1 LFQGVAVGGLNRA
14 ITWPMTAGGFPM
26 VDNEHVNRSAESG
39 QFVKD
44 STVER
49 EPSTTTTEHVD
60 SDKNSDHEVNRSA
73 STGKFVKGATV
84 ERHPETTET
93 QQV

>member
-1 LFQGVAVGGLNRA
+1 MA
-14 ITWPMTAGGFPM
+14 
-26 VDNEHVNRSAESG
+26 DNEHDVNRSARSG

-49 EPSTTTTEHVD
+49 EPGTTTTEHVGG
-60 SDKNSDHEVNRSA
+60 DKSEDREVNRSA
-73 STGKFVKGATV
+73 STGKFVKEATV
-84 ERHPETTET
+84 ERHPDTTET

>member
-1 LFQGVAVGGLNRA
+1 
-14 ITWPMTAGGFPM
+14 MS
-26 VDNEHVNRSAESG
+26 DNEHDVNRSARSG

-49 EPSTTTTEHVD
+49 EPSTTTTEHVGA
-60 SDKNSDHEVNRSA
+60 DKDEQGREVNRSA
-73 STGKFVKGATV
+73 STGKFVKEATV
-84 ERHPETTET
+84 ERHPDTTET

>member
-1 LFQGVAVGGLNRA
+1 MA
-14 ITWPMTAGGFPM
+14 
-26 VDNEHVNRSAESG
+26 DNEQDVNRSAKSG

-49 EPSTTTTEHVD
+49 EPSTTTTEHVGGD
-60 SDKNSDHEVNRSA
+60 NDHEVNRSA
-73 STGKFVKGATV
+73 STGKFVKDATV
-84 ERHPETTET
+84 QRHPDTTET